1 MHNKGRFSK
10 FTEDLPVMAI
20 TDPEAG
26 LFGAAC
32 RAHMIAESSEKLI

>member
-1 MHNKGRFSK
+1 MHNKGRFADFISQI
-10 FTEDLPVMAI
+10 PVMAI

-32 RAHMIAESSEKLI
+32 RAHIIAESNEKLI